1 MAVQTT
7 AVRVSFQ
14 AGKTQNLLPAFSHWL
29 LPIGANW

>member
-29 LPIGANW
+29 LPVGANW